1 MLEASGHNNPRRG
14 GTLCGC
20 TFVESSL
27 AKPGPV
33 AMWSQYLAARTAVS
47 AMTCFDVETNLHLAS
62 SIGAL
67 IHRFDKTHANRSRA
81 NLRRSFPNWP
91 EDRVDATAKA
101 SMQHLVRFSL
111 EMLYTPRLI
120 HDGNWADR
128 LQTGRMGECLALLNS
143 GKPCILVT
151 GHFGNFEM
159 LGYALS
165 TLGYR
170 VDAIARPL
178 DNPLIY
184 DWILGIR
191 ESKGMKIIT
200 KWDATEQMVDVMHAG
215 GALAFIA
222 DQNAGRKGLFV
233 PFMGR
238 LASAY
243 KSVAIMARRY
253 NAPVV
258 CGYAMRRGMRF
269 AYEFG
274 TTDIIYPHEWETQH
288 DPLYYITARYTRAL
302 EVAVRMQPDQYWWMH
317 RRWKTR
323 PKFETEGKPM
333 PRFLRRNLEALPWMT
348 QGLMDELQK
357 PAEKL
362 K

>member
-1 MLEASGHNNPRRG
+1 M
-14 GTLCGC
+14 
-20 TFVESSL
+20 
-27 AKPGPV
+27 AKPGPI
-33 AMWSQYLAARTAVS
+33 AMWSQYLAARAAVS
-47 AMTCFDVETNLHLAS
+47 AMTAFEVEPNLHIAS
-62 SIGAL
+62 TVGSL
-67 IHRFDKTHANRSRA
+67 IHKLDKRHAERSRV
-81 NLRRSFPNWP
+81 NLRRSFPLWP
-91 EDRVDATAKA
+91 EARVEATAKA
-101 SMQHLVRFSL
+101 SMQHLVRFAI

-120 HDGNWADR
+120 HENNWADR
-128 LQTGRMGECLALLNS
+128 LATGRLGEALALLNS
-143 GKPCILVT
+143 GKPSILVT

-170 VDAIARPL
+170 IDAIARPL

-191 ESKGMKIIT
+191 ESRGMRIIS
-200 KWDATEQMVDVMHAG
+200 KWDATDQMFDVMHAG

-222 DQNAGRKGLFV
+222 DQNAGNRGLFV

-243 KSVAIMARRY
+243 KSVALMARRY
-253 NAPVV
+253 NVPVI
-258 CGYAMRRGMRF
+258 CGYAMRRGVRF

-274 TTDIIYPHEWETQH
+274 TTDVIYPHEWEDQP

-323 PKFETEGKPM
+323 PKHEIEGTEM
-333 PRFLRRNLEALPWMT
+333 PRLLRRRLEDLPWMT
-348 QGLMDELQK
+348 QGLMDALQQPTETAK
-357 PAEKL
+357 
-362 K
+362 